1 VHPEKY
7 LHHDRKKHHT
17 RTQIEEYNIFRDS
30 PLRYMGYANEVGES
44 FRYQFPK
51 FVVPSYVLSF
61 GYCLADAAMSGRKA
75 YNDAQNHGAAN
86 NTHSSVAIA
95 TVDTLVWQ
103 SLASVLIP
111 GATINTIVKSS
122 RWALASSPRPLPSP
136 VVTWLPTAI
145 GLGSIPLIIHP
156 IDEGVDWFME
166 QTFRKAVHL
175 SSMVVKPAEYNHQQK
190 TAPTTEHAILSNALG
205 SATAG
210 IIARVTTHPLD
221 TAKARLQSVSGSSY
235 RGPMDV
241 LYQTFRTEGVGGLYR
256 GFSTVI
262 VGGTPG
268 TIVYLCSYD
277 IFKDKISSIT
287 SSSSQ
292 QCASSQDSFMVH
304 FLSGILAET
313 VACLIYV
320 PVDVIKERLQIQH
333 KRDSFQYKGG
343 WDALVQISKNE
354 GLRGIYKGYG
364 ATLASFGPFSAL
376 YFMFYEKFKLWS
388 KQYDGQESMSLPF
401 QWTVISSAGAGA
413 LASFLTSPLDMAKLR
428 LQVQRGSQKSASSTT
443 SYRGISDALSSAFQ
457 SGGVQGIFRGAGA
470 RMLHFVPATTISM
483 TTYETCRSFFQEV
496 LK

>member
-1 VHPEKY
+1 
-7 LHHDRKKHHT
+7 
-17 RTQIEEYNIFRDS
+17 
-30 PLRYMGYANEVGES
+30 
-44 FRYQFPK
+44 
-51 FVVPSYVLSF
+51 
-61 GYCLADAAMSGRKA
+61 
-75 YNDAQNHGAAN
+75 
-86 NTHSSVAIA
+86 
-95 TVDTLVWQ
+95 
-103 SLASVLIP
+103 
-111 GATINTIVKSS
+111 
-122 RWALASSPRPLPSP
+122 
-136 VVTWLPTAI
+136 
-145 GLGSIPLIIHP
+145 
-156 IDEGVDWFME
+156 
-166 QTFRKAVHL
+166 
-175 SSMVVKPAEYNHQQK
+175 
-190 TAPTTEHAILSNALG
+190 
-205 SATAG
+205 
-210 IIARVTTHPLD
+210 
-221 TAKARLQSVSGSSY
+221 
-235 RGPMDV
+235 
-241 LYQTFRTEGVGGLYR
+241 
-256 GFSTVI
+256 
-262 VGGTPG
+262 
-268 TIVYLCSYD
+268 
-277 IFKDKISSIT
+277 
-287 SSSSQ
+287 
-292 QCASSQDSFMVH
+292 MVH

-428 LQVQRGSQKSASSTT
+428 LQVQRGSQNSASSTT